1 MIFLTPACS
10 INLCNPI
17 KTLNITNSVTLTV
30 SFGGFL
36 SFGPHGTHFAFLW
49 LELTFQRSGIL
60 CGGKNKRAQ
69 SKMKYYFRF
78 QERQDRRVSLCF
90 CLVTDGKNSSKN
102 QAKGYHNVFSCQICL
117 I

>member
-60 CGGKNKRAQ
+60 CGGKKQTSPEQNEILLQ
-69 SKMKYYFRF
+69 
-78 QERQDRRVSLCF
+78 VSRK
-90 CLVTDGKNSSKN
+90 TGQKS
-102 QAKGYHNVFSCQICL
+102 L
-117 I
+117 IVLLSGNRWKE